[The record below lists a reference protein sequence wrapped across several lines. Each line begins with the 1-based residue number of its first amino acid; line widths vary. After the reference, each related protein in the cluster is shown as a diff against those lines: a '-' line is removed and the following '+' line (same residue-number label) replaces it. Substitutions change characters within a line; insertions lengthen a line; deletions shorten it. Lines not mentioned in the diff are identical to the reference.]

1 MIFINNKNQEK
12 LSNDS
17 YRKMDS
23 ELLIPLVVI
32 FVLIVVF
39 MFHNKNKKKKVNAV
53 DTDSKVAVSTI
64 NKAVV
69 ETSVVVKQPVVVED
83 IDCVQEQWGI
93 CDPETYTQTRKTTVE
108 PVGNGAKCG
117 PLTRKC
123 APNPKLL
130 NDKIQWQYNC
140 EDCGGL
146 VWTSVGSSPWNR
158 YYKVSCQNGEGESEL
173 TQAFGPVGNNMYN
186 NPMLRISDDW
196 KNKTCNGFQTNIYR
210 SKALD
215 GKYHK
220 LDPSKL
226 TQFWSSNP
234 VWEDENQ
241 GRFIDNDNSTEY

>member
-1 MIFINNKNQEK
+1 MEFAII
-12 LSNDS
+12 
-17 YRKMDS
+17 
-23 ELLIPLVVI
+23 IIIVVVI
-32 FVLIVVF
+32 VLVIL
-39 MFHNKNKKKKVNAV
+39 HNKLKKKKAV
-53 DTDSKVAVSTI
+53 ATK
-64 NKAVV
+64 N
-69 ETSVVVKQPVVVED
+69 SVVAIEVPVASVVTSNTNVVKVSKDV
-83 IDCVQEQWGI
+83 DCVQEAWSV
-93 CDPETYTQTRKTTVE
+93 CDPETYTQSRKTTKE

-146 VWTSVGSSPWNR
+146 VWTSVGSEPWNR

-173 TQAFGPVGNNMYN
+173 TKAFGPVGNNMYN

-241 GRFIDNDNSTEY
+241 GRFIDNDNSMEY